1 MKSPNIAVLS
11 LIGCLA
17 GPVVF
22 TGCTT
27 HEYASFGHPGAFVYR
42 QPLDAVG
49 LALMDE
55 FKANGYQLARSTSR
69 QLVFDKKEGTGGFL
83 VHGDWTGAP
92 VYTRVT
98 IDIQDQGD
106 GQKLSAEVRKVRD
119 KDDWAVEESS
129 WSMAG
134 GSSEVQKI
142 LDAVQAKFP
151 AKPKSRN

>member
-1 MKSPNIAVLS
+1 MKLPRTAVLA
-11 LIGCLA
+11 LVACLA
-17 GPVVF
+17 APAVF

-27 HEYASFGHPGAFVYR
+27 HEHASFGHPGAFVYR
-42 QPLDAVG
+42 QPLESVG
-49 LALMDE
+49 LALMEE
-55 FKANGYQLARSTSR
+55 FKAHGYEMARSTSR

-119 KDDWAVEESS
+119 KDDWAIEESS

-134 GSSEVQKI
+134 GRSEVQKI
-142 LDAVQAKFP
+142 LDAVQARFP
-151 AKPKSRN
+151 GRPRK